1 MPSDMSEGCCPHLS
15 HHFVSLSCVQTLH
28 TALAG
33 GSSLAPPPQAL
44 PGGYAPPILLR
55 RKLSPSKC
63 PQATAIK
70 ELQQAPG
77 TMGGRP
83 GHLQSAKHRTRG
95 QLIDFVSIVV
105 AECQPTN
112 HTASSREPE

>member
-1 MPSDMSEGCCPHLS
+1 MLPPPEPPLCKPLLCAD
-15 HHFVSLSCVQTLH
+15 
-28 TALAG
+28 TAHRTG
-33 GSSLAPPPQAL
+33 RRSSLAPPPQAL

-63 PQATAIK
+63 PQATAMK
-70 ELQQAPG
+70 ELQQDPG

-83 GHLQSAKHRTRG
+83 GHPQSAKHRTRG